1 MYLNL
6 YLMVLTVVENVLK
19 YFKRERGGAGG
30 GCDRDKRYNYQN
42 LTTSTDKRS

>member
-6 YLMVLTVVENVLK
+6 YLMVLTVMENVLK

-30 GCDRDKRYNYQN
+30 DVTGTKDTIIR
-42 LTTSTDKRS
+42 T

>member
-30 GCDRDKRYNYQN
+30 EDVTGTKDTIIR
-42 LTTSTDKRS
+42 T